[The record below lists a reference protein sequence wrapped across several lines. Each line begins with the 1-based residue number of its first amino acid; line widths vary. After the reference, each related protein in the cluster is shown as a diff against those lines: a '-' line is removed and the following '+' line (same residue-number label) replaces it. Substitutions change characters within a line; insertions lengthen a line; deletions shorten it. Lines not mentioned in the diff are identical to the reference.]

1 MTLYINRWANFY
13 FLSLFFFFLIFFIN
27 MTDKESLLL
36 VSLLLQPFKLENT
49 GKINF
54 AYTIER

>member
-1 MTLYINRWANFY
+1 MGEFFY
-13 FLSLFFFFLIFFIN
+13 FIFHLCFFILFFIN

-49 GKINF
+49 GKIKF
-54 AYTIER
+54 AHTIER

>member
-1 MTLYINRWANFY
+1 MGEF
-13 FLSLFFFFLIFFIN
+13 LFFIFHLCFFILFFFIN

-49 GKINF
+49 GKIKF
-54 AYTIER
+54 AHTIER

>member
-1 MTLYINRWANFY
+1 MGE
-13 FLSLFFFFLIFFIN
+13 FLFFIFVFFFFLIFFIN